1 MFSIR
6 AIRFVLLLFVIARI
20 FFFFYEAYKWV
31 ADGFP
36 LFWIFAFEITTVMLW
51 VLALVML
58 ASGMTNGYY
67 LAGFLG
73 LISIPEFL
81 IGVTDYPL
89 GIEVFIVV
97 WLLKAMEKF
106 SSAKEKEQ

>member
-1 MFSIR
+1 MFSIQ

-36 LFWIFAFEITTVMLW
+36 SFWILVFEIMTVMLW

-58 ASGMTNGYY
+58 ASEMREGYY
-67 LAGFLG
+67 LAGLLG

-81 IGVTDYPL
+81 LGVTYYPL
-89 GIEVFIVV
+89 GIEVFVIV
-97 WLLKAMEKF
+97 WLIKAMEKF
-106 SSAKEKEQ
+106 QELKTQEQ